1 MIKNECEVKAG
12 FDPAALFQVREAKM
26 TSKTSLVE
34 TVRHSIQAINLRIR
48 GRPRVIGVGQQ
59 AHTLFEPSGKVTIF
73 LK

>member
-34 TVRHSIQAINLRIR
+34 TARTLFRLSTLEFEGARELKALANKLTHYLRHS
-48 GRPRVIGVGQQ
+48 
-59 AHTLFEPSGKVTIF
+59 
-73 LK
+73 